1 MVYKIIWSPS
11 AVKTYINN
19 IEYLETLWAE
29 REVLN
34 FINSVKRKIQ
44 LLSTNPNL
52 GSPTNKRKNLRKSVI
67 HKRVVLFYRVRKIKK
82 EVELIRFWPTKQ
94 SPGRL
99 KF

>member
-11 AVKTYINN
+11 AVRTYISN

-52 GSPTNKRKNLRKSVI
+52 RSPT
-67 HKRVVLFYRVRKIKK
+67 KK
-82 EVELIRFWPTKQ
+82 EKILENR
-94 SPGRL
+94 
-99 KF
+99 